1 MYKYELPEELR
12 DDVKAV
18 FKRNE
23 GILIPPIEDIHYLM
37 ELYYRYCVR
46 LSQGQTVAHKVKSG
60 INCMAC
66 KGKVLYYFK
75 NEIRTW

>member
-12 DDVKAV
+12 NDVKAV

-23 GILIPPIEDIHYLM
+23 GRLIPSDTDFRYLM

-46 LSQGQTVAHKVKSG
+46 LSPGQTVAHKVKKG
-60 INCMAC
+60 MTCMTC
-66 KGKVLYYFK
+66 KGKVIYYFK
-75 NEIRTW
+75 NELGKW

>member
-12 DDVKAV
+12 EDVKAV
-18 FKRNE
+18 FARNE
-23 GILIPPIEDIHYLM
+23 GRLVPSDSDFRYLM

-46 LSQGQTVAHKVKSG
+46 LSQGQTVANKVKKG
-60 INCMAC
+60 MTCMAC

-75 NEIRTW
+75 NEIREW

>member
-12 DDVKAV
+12 EDVKAV

-23 GILIPPIEDIHYLM
+23 GRLIPSDADFLYLM

-46 LSQGQTVAHKVKSG
+46 LSQGQTVANKIKKG
-60 INCMAC
+60 MTCMPC